1 MTKRTNSNLTKLS
14 TEQLISIVAE
24 YDKCLRSVS
33 NVLVDESKWN
43 IDSKDAV
50 NQIRNYLRKM
60 KYSSLNDEHLGD
72 LIDCDNG
79 YISVAEYRKRIG
91 FD

>member
-60 KYSSLNDEHLGD
+60 KYSSLNDENIGD